1 MLLRDQPGQDLLMG
15 QAVSGI
21 EAAILFQALTLNCGN
36 PSRRLCQSASS
47 VCNQSR
53 VLCVFKAG

>member
-21 EAAILFQALTLNCGN
+21 EAAVELIGL
-36 PSRRLCQSASS
+36 RL
-47 VCNQSR
+47 
-53 VLCVFKAG
+53 LAGSQLATIS

>member
-21 EAAILFQALTLNCGN
+21 EAARSCFRLGGELRETFGGDAKRKAQA
-36 PSRRLCQSASS
+36 
-47 VCNQSR
+47 
-53 VLCVFKAG
+53 